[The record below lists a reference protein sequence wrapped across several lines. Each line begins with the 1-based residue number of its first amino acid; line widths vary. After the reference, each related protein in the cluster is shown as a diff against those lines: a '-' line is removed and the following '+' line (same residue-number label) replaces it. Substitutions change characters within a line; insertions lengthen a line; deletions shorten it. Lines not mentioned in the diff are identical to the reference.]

1 MLNNKFKSQSEFDTY
16 IAEQNIR
23 MTKGFLTRSEREQ
36 LKTML
41 VKDYKPII
49 IEQEK
54 TKLPLVTNLEEL
66 KKPCQEVTKDDN
78 ILEIIQKLKDTA
90 TCYSGYGISAN
101 QIGIQKRISYVKIPK
116 IVNKELQFSEYIL
129 INAKIVEKE
138 RPIKLQN
145 EMCLSFP
152 GIPVTTERYVFCTV
166 EYLNEKMELQ
176 TGLFSDLESFA
187 IQHEIDHQF
196 GITLF
201 DKKWRAR

>member
-1 MLNNKFKSQSEFDTY
+1 MLNNKFKSQSEFDAY
-16 IAEQNIR
+16 ITEQNIR
-23 MTKGFLTRSEREQ
+23 MTKGCLTRSEREQ
-36 LKTML
+36 LKSML

-54 TKLPLVTNLEEL
+54 TKLPLVSSRSEL
-66 KKPCQEVTKDDN
+66 NKPCQEVTKEDN
-78 ILEIIQKLKDTA
+78 IKEIVQKLKDTFA
-90 TCYSGYGISAN
+90 CYAGYGISAN

-116 IVNKELQFSEYIL
+116 IVNKELQFSEYII
-129 INAKIVEKE
+129 INAKIIEKD

-166 EYLNEKMELQ
+166 EFLNEKMELQ
-176 TGLFSDLESFA
+176 TSLFQDLEALA
-187 IQHEIDHQF
+187 IQHECDHQD

-201 DKKWRAR
+201 DRKWRAK